1 MYADLPGLKTRRLF
15 RMSYKKSWANL
26 WQNRHMRDFIVILKW
41 RTIEGYRMLTRQ
53 GKRAIIATFLAV
65 IIVIAIGVPITFYLR
80 GFLVPNFSRVAG
92 LSDQLKELTGI
103 DLKLI
108 VISFFFRDNILYTSG

>member
-1 MYADLPGLKTRRLF
+1 
-15 RMSYKKSWANL
+15 
-26 WQNRHMRDFIVILKW
+26 
-41 RTIEGYRMLTRQ
+41 MLTRQ

-65 IIVIAIGVPITFYLR
+65 VIVIAIGVPITLYLR

-108 VISFFFRDNILYTSG
+108 VISF